1 MKKTING
8 KVSGIVEKAT
18 TKQNRGGQGK
28 KIKIIW

>member
-18 TKQNRGGQGK
+18 TEQNRGGHREK
-28 KIKIIW
+28 K